1 LGYTIS
7 VTRNNWIK
15 KTLVILSV
23 GIGLIFTSPAP
34 IYSKEGFYTVQIA
47 TYSLSKYSYAERL
60 FEFLINQLEDQEKES
75 LRIEKSQK
83 HYIIRLGR
91 FNDLASANKALNTI
105 KDFVPDAFVLKIA
118 NPEEFQ
124 VMRIYMSKHEQET
137 KIITEKPSE
146 KLFQQE
152 IKSQVPEVYYTVQIG
167 NFLKLKEAKDELR
180 RIAKSLSK
188 EDRDTLRI
196 EKSGRYYTLRIG
208 RFKSYTEARE
218 FLSRYKD
225 SLLGIIVVGST
236 KEEEIVQLYER
247 DSLYKNKEPP
257 LGEESDRK
265 RYLLERLI
273 RDVDSLI
280 EDEQYG
286 KAAQLLRKGLS
297 EWSNSPELYARYG
310 EVLLYLG
317 YPDKAY
323 KQYRKA
329 IELSPDVPE
338 FHTGLG
344 YSLLNSHINKAKES
358 IEAFKRALEI
368 SPDDTSALEGLGIVY
383 VSINRTDLALQI
395 YNRLKELDREAA
407 TRLYDV
413 IVTGIDWGKQE

>member
-1 LGYTIS
+1 MK
-7 VTRNNWIK
+7 RNKLIK
-15 KTLVILSV
+15 KAVVTLSTCVVLIFLLSV
-23 GIGLIFTSPAP
+23 SSYP
-34 IYSKEGFYTVQIA
+34 KEGFYTVQIA

-60 FEFLINQLEDQEKES
+60 FESLINQLKDQEKES

-91 FNDLASANKALNTI
+91 FNDFASANKALNTI
-105 KDFVPDAFVLKIA
+105 KGFVPDAFILKIV
-118 NPEEFQ
+118 NPEDFQ
-124 VMRIYMSKHEQET
+124 EMRIYKPEAEKEIDIKT
-137 KIITEKPSE
+137 GKPSE
-146 KLFQQE
+146 KISKPKIE
-152 IKSQVPEVYYTVQIG
+152 SESHEVYYTVQIG
-167 NFLKLKEAKDELR
+167 NFLRLKDAEDELK
-180 RIAKSLSK
+180 RIAKTLSK
-188 EDRDTLRI
+188 EDRNTLRL
-196 EKSGRYYTLRIG
+196 EKSGKYYALRIG

-225 SLLGIIVVGST
+225 SLSGIVVVGST
-236 KEEEIVQLYER
+236 KEEDIVQVYKR
-247 DSLYKNKEPP
+247 SLSRKKE
-257 LGEESDRK
+257 ETFSAEDSDRK

-297 EWSNSPELYARYG
+297 EWSSNPELYARYG

-407 TRLYDV
+407 ARLYDV